1 MNYKYDIIKQKLQSK
16 GGVSYNPN
24 SYYMQEGGV
33 NCMELKILKEIAI
46 IFVIFTYAISLLA
59 DSYSKIKSAQ
69 SKNHPKAKKGGRK
82 R

>member
-1 MNYKYDIIKQKLQSK
+1 
-16 GGVSYNPN
+16 
-24 SYYMQEGGV
+24 
-33 NCMELKILKEIAI
+33 MELKILKEIAI